1 MNFLAHIYLSGSND
15 YVKIGNFMADG
26 IRGKEYLHFPD
37 DVIKGIVLH
46 RNIDTFTDAHATF
59 RKSKHRLHANYGHY
73 SGVIIDIFY
82 DHFLAKNWSLYSDEL
97 LSNFVANFYKSLENN
112 LSILTDKTKQLLPY
126 MIQFN
131 WLESYKTIEG
141 IETILTQMDK
151 RIKNNSKM
159 RFSIIELRQFYT
171 EFEAE
176 FTSFFAELNVFAK
189 QKIQQL

>member
-1 MNFLAHIYLSGSND
+1 
-15 YVKIGNFMADG
+15 MADG